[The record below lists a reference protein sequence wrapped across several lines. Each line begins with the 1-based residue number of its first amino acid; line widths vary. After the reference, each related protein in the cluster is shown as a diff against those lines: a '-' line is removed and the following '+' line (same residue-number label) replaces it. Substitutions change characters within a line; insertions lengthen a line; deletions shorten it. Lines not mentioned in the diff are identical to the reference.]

1 MKNVFKWN
9 DRCTSWKYIE
19 EFYSKDQ
26 LLKNRIA
33 PKLTKSH
40 LQPTNFEK
48 MRVKF
53 ATQVLSASVA
63 AGLETYILLGSLPQK
78 AIGTKDF
85 VARFDKLFDLFNS
98 SQYGS
103 PKQFHKPFSGAPFK
117 VEFLEET
124 LIFLDKLLVFNKDGK
139 NVTNYMKFIN
149 CWKITI
155 NALREM
161 HAVLKEEGFRKIV
174 WQCKTTMWK
183 CP

>member
-63 AGLETYILLGSLPQK
+63 AGR
-78 AIGTKDF
+78 GTKDF

-155 NALREM
+155 NALRGM